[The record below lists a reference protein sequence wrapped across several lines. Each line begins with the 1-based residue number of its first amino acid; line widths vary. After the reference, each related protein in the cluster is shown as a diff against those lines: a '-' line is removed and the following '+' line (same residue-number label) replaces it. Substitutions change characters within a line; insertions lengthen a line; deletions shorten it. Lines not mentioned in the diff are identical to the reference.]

1 MLPAKIQ
8 HPVTPSRPITLYCVI
23 QQKQLPDLLWRLS
36 AGGSWQRDMAAMNS
50 LLGREGREGR

>member
-36 AGGSWQRDMAAMNS
+36 VGGSWQSGTAAMHS
-50 LLGREGREGR
+50 LMGKGGT